1 MNKNFFNFNA
11 FRHYLPNPRLNYLAA
26 TVLALV
32 FVGFAVIRGLEKLSI
47 TTMEQ
52 QLIDQSKLAEI
63 YISQIHSLE
72 GQEDPEN
79 LNLETANMV
88 ISKLGLIIG
97 NVNIYDKSLKLQAA
111 SKGKEQ
117 LTIEEGL
124 NEKVL
129 KAALETE
136 NYAYIIRENKVY
148 FASPITY
155 EGSTIGILEIISP
168 MSLIEKL
175 ITGVSKIVL
184 IGAGAFTI
192 IMTLLIVYIA
202 GKMTKPINK
211 LARAATKFAGRD
223 FTPVEIKGSDEISQ
237 LSESFNN
244 MGVQLQDYIQR
255 QKQFVSNVS
264 HELKTPLTAIK
275 GYSEYLKDEVGDR
288 QDLQKAIYHLNNEAT
303 RLGKLVDEVLT
314 LSRMDNS
321 SESFNF
327 QEIDLSELVKD
338 SVEKM
343 QLRAEKYHI
352 KTRSEIQENI
362 YIKGDK
368 EKLLQV
374 FINLL
379 DNAIKFS
386 PPQSIVE
393 VTLKKEDN
401 KALLRIRDYGIGIPK
416 EAASKIFERF
426 YRAEN
431 AEGIV
436 GTGLG
441 LSIAKHII
449 DGHKG
454 DIELNPLIEGG
465 TEAIIKLP

>member
-1 MNKNFFNFNA
+1 LK
-11 FRHYLPNPRLNYLAA
+11 LKKKLVLNYLAA

-202 GKMTKPINK
+202 GKMTKPINR

>member
-1 MNKNFFNFNA
+1 MK
-11 FRHYLPNPRLNYLAA
+11 LKKKLVLNYLAA

-155 EGSTIGILEIISP
+155 EGSTIGILEIISL

>member
-1 MNKNFFNFNA
+1 LK
-11 FRHYLPNPRLNYLAA
+11 LKKKLVLNYLAA

-288 QDLQKAIYHLNNEAT
+288 QDLQRAIYHLNNEAT

>member
-1 MNKNFFNFNA
+1 MK
-11 FRHYLPNPRLNYLAA
+11 LKKKLVLNYLAA

-379 DNAIKFS
+379 YNAIKFS

>member
-1 MNKNFFNFNA
+1 
-11 FRHYLPNPRLNYLAA
+11 
-26 TVLALV
+26 
-32 FVGFAVIRGLEKLSI
+32 
-47 TTMEQ
+47 
-52 QLIDQSKLAEI
+52 
-63 YISQIHSLE
+63 
-72 GQEDPEN
+72 
-79 LNLETANMV
+79 
-88 ISKLGLIIG
+88 
-97 NVNIYDKSLKLQAA
+97 
-111 SKGKEQ
+111 
-117 LTIEEGL
+117 
-124 NEKVL
+124 
-129 KAALETE
+129 
-136 NYAYIIRENKVY
+136 
-148 FASPITY
+148 
-155 EGSTIGILEIISP
+155 
-168 MSLIEKL
+168 
-175 ITGVSKIVL
+175 
-184 IGAGAFTI
+184 
-192 IMTLLIVYIA
+192 
-202 GKMTKPINK
+202 
-211 LARAATKFAGRD
+211 
-223 FTPVEIKGSDEISQ
+223 
-237 LSESFNN
+237 
-244 MGVQLQDYIQR
+244 
-255 QKQFVSNVS
+255 
-264 HELKTPLTAIK
+264 
-275 GYSEYLKDEVGDR
+275 
-288 QDLQKAIYHLNNEAT
+288 
-303 RLGKLVDEVLT
+303 
-314 LSRMDNS
+314 
-321 SESFNF
+321 
-327 QEIDLSELVKD
+327 
-338 SVEKM
+338 M

>member
-1 MNKNFFNFNA
+1 MK
-11 FRHYLPNPRLNYLAA
+11 LKKKLVLNYLAA

-288 QDLQKAIYHLNNEAT
+288 QDLQRAIYHLNNEAT

>member
-1 MNKNFFNFNA
+1 MK
-11 FRHYLPNPRLNYLAA
+11 LKKKLVLNYLAA

-155 EGSTIGILEIISP
+155 EGSTIGILEIITP

>member
-1 MNKNFFNFNA
+1 MK
-11 FRHYLPNPRLNYLAA
+11 LKKKLVLNYLAA

-436 GTGLG
+436 GTGLAF
-441 LSIAKHII
+441 LLQSI
-449 DGHKG
+449 
-454 DIELNPLIEGG
+454 L
-465 TEAIIKLP
+465 

>member
-1 MNKNFFNFNA
+1 LK
-11 FRHYLPNPRLNYLAA
+11 LKKKLVLNYLAA

>member
-1 MNKNFFNFNA
+1 MK
-11 FRHYLPNPRLNYLAA
+11 LKKKLVLNYLAA

-327 QEIDLSELVKD
+327 QEIDLSELVKE

>member
-1 MNKNFFNFNA
+1 MK
-11 FRHYLPNPRLNYLAA
+11 LKKKLVLNYLAA